1 MLHVLKEKDQ
11 FPVCAK
17 LRTLSKSNRTLS
29 INMNLQHL
37 LHVLSVG
44 ETGHLNAAEG
54 EQNPDLK
61 NGNYFPLF
69 FFLLDRGAL

>member
-17 LRTLSKSNRTLS
+17 LQTLGKSNRTLS
-29 INMNLQHL
+29 ININLQHL

-44 ETGHLNAAEG
+44 ETGHLNAAER
-54 EQNPDLK
+54 EQNLDLK
-61 NGNYFPLF
+61 NRNYFLLF
-69 FFLLDRGAL
+69 FFS